1 MREEFTQRTKEILAK
16 RVAWRCSFRGCGIVT
31 IGPGHESNESIIN
44 LGEAAHINA
53 ASPLG
58 PRFDEKMTSIERT
71 SIDNGIWMC
80 RHHARLI
87 DSDCINYSSET
98 IRQWKLLAEEEAYRT
113 LKEVGKDNF
122 KIPTTLVSIGE
133 EVIFEGVWKAVKDGA
148 WIFEVHHFLV
158 GTEKDLKAFDAN
170 SKSQELNYIVV
181 ESEGDGRLLK
191 GGIDWALVDGKVEIA
206 LKVEDKLPRTTP
218 YHLGDISAEFEI
230 ENGDLKIV
238 RGEDCAKQTIMLTLS
253 TDFGDMWCSPTFGSY
268 FSVYYWASLGRP
280 NLFERLIKLE
290 ITRLLSI
297 PRKKHSD
304 KTGKKLLDLMDDNS
318 SPPLDFINRVTSVKV
333 LPPKSGDDRIS
344 IQLRL
349 EWGDGKHWEDKI
361 DIYIKPE
368 NEISKT
374 TNLFKSLSKASQ

>member
-1 MREEFTQRTKEILAK
+1 MREEFTRHTKEILAK
-16 RVAWRCSFRGCGIVT
+16 RVAWRCSFIGCGIVT
-31 IGPGHESNESIIN
+31 IGPGHESTKSVTN

-53 ASPLG
+53 ASSLG
-58 PRFDEKMTSIERT
+58 PRYDEKMSSEERT

-87 DSDCINYSSET
+87 DSDHINYSSET
-98 IRQWKLLAEEEAYRT
+98 IRQWKFLAEEEAYRT

-122 KIPTTLVSIGE
+122 KIPTTLVAIGE
-133 EVIFEGVWKAVKDGA
+133 EIIFEGIWKAVKDGS
-148 WIFEVHHFLV
+148 WIFQVYHFIV
-158 GTEKDLKAFDAN
+158 GNEEDLKVFDSNCKAPE
-170 SKSQELNYIVV
+170 QNYIVV

-191 GGIDWALVDGKVEIA
+191 GGIDWELVDGNVEIS

-218 YHLGDISAEFEI
+218 YHLGDISAGFEF

-238 RGEDCAKQTIMLTLS
+238 KGEDCAKQTIMLTLS
-253 TDFGDMWCSPTFGSY
+253 TDFGDMWYSPTFGSY
-268 FSVYYWASLGRP
+268 ISVYYWASIGRP

-297 PRKKHSD
+297 PCKIYTD
-304 KTGKKLLDLMDDNS
+304 NTGEKLLDLMDYS
-318 SPPLDFINRVTSVKV
+318 GGPPLDFINRVTSVKV
-333 LPPKSGDDRIS
+333 LTPKIEDDKIS

-361 DIYIKPE
+361 NIYIKRE
-368 NEISKT
+368 NEISKD
-374 TNLFKSLSKASQ
+374 TNLFKSLSRTSL